1 MTEEPYILNLW
12 RAQSV
17 GEDVSPET
25 IIMIK
30 DPFPRLGIEE
40 SDMAHEDGAEKLANA
55 LWRSLPGGTVDRL
68 LAKLLLL
75 TASSLVVARGKGDRK

>member
-1 MTEEPYILNLW
+1 MSQEPYILNLW
-12 RAQSV
+12 RAQAV
-17 GEDVSPET
+17 GEDVPPET

-30 DPFPRLGIEE
+30 DPFPQLGIEE
-40 SDMAHEDGAEKLANA
+40 SDAAHEDGAAKLAQA

-75 TASSLVVARGKGDRK
+75 TASSLTVARAKP